1 LATYGAARYAW
12 EGYVDRAESA
22 LDETTRTINVVVR
35 VPSPFR
41 GGERLNDPAP
51 DAAGSQQIGEAP
63 PLLVGSFVDVAFQGA
78 QVEAYAI
85 VPRRSLRRG
94 NEVWTVEQDS
104 LLRIV
109 PVRVLQ
115 QTDSDVFVAAGG
127 LDLKQRV
134 VTSGLQAV
142 TDGMTVRLA
151 STMREDTGSQG
162 EALAQE

>member
-1 LATYGAARYAW
+1 ML
-12 EGYVDRAESA
+12 
-22 LDETTRTINVVVR
+22 
-35 VPSPFR
+35 
-41 GGERLNDPAP
+41 
-51 DAAGSQQIGEAP
+51 
-63 PLLVGSFVDVAFQGA
+63 
-78 QVEAYAI
+78 
-85 VPRRSLRRG
+85 RSLRRG

-127 LDLKQRV
+127 LDLQQRV